1 MYEYL
6 IGKITAINPHYI
18 VVEVNGIGYQLQVAN
33 PFRYEENTTQ
43 KVYVYQ
49 AVRENDVTLYGF
61 YDLAE
66 KQLFLKLIS
75 VSGIGPKSALAILA
89 TNDQGGFVAA
99 INADDEAYLTKFPS
113 IGKKTAK
120 QIILDLKGKMDDIET
135 PTPMVDQQNLALDF
149 DNEQPYLKE
158 ALEAM
163 LSLGYTKTE
172 VKKVSQ
178 KLKDFQADS
187 TDAYLSAALKL
198 VLTINCRNFRGK
210 FSKDCSAIQ

>member
-61 YDLAE
+61 YDLAG

-149 DNEQPYLKE
+149 DDEQPYLKE

-198 VLTINCRNFRGK
+198 VLK
-210 FSKDCSAIQ
+210 K

>member
-6 IGKITAINPHYI
+6 IGKVTAINPHYI

-198 VLTINCRNFRGK
+198 VLK
-210 FSKDCSAIQ
+210 K

>member
-18 VVEVNGIGYQLQVAN
+18 VAEVNGIGYQLQVAN

-149 DNEQPYLKE
+149 DDEQPYLKE

-198 VLTINCRNFRGK
+198 VLK
-210 FSKDCSAIQ
+210 K

>member
-135 PTPMVDQQNLALDF
+135 PTPMVDQQNLTLDF

-163 LSLGYTKTE
+163 LSLGYTKTD

-198 VLTINCRNFRGK
+198 VLK
-210 FSKDCSAIQ
+210 K

>member
-33 PFRYEENTTQ
+33 PFRYEENSTQ

-135 PTPMVDQQNLALDF
+135 PTPMVDQQNLVLDF

-172 VKKVSQ
+172 VKKVSK

-198 VLTINCRNFRGK
+198 VLK
-210 FSKDCSAIQ
+210 K

>member
-149 DNEQPYLKE
+149 DNEQSYLKE

-172 VKKVSQ
+172 VKKVSK

-198 VLTINCRNFRGK
+198 VLK
-210 FSKDCSAIQ
+210 K

>member
-18 VVEVNGIGYQLQVAN
+18 VLEVNGIGYQLQVAN
-33 PFRYEENTTQ
+33 PFRYQENVEQ

-66 KQLFLKLIS
+66 KQLFMKLIS

-89 TNDQGGFVAA
+89 TNDQGGVVAA

-172 VKKVSQ
+172 VKKVGK
-178 KLKDFQADS
+178 KLEKFQADS
-187 TDAYLSAALKL
+187 TDAYLSEALKL
-198 VLTINCRNFRGK
+198 VLK
-210 FSKDCSAIQ
+210 K

>member
-120 QIILDLKGKMDDIET
+120 QIILDLKGKMDYIET
-135 PTPMVDQQNLALDF
+135 PTPMVDQQNLILDF

-198 VLTINCRNFRGK
+198 VLK
-210 FSKDCSAIQ
+210 K

>member
-6 IGKITAINPHYI
+6 IGKFSAINPLYI

-135 PTPMVDQQNLALDF
+135 PTPMVDQQNLTLDF

-198 VLTINCRNFRGK
+198 VLK
-210 FSKDCSAIQ
+210 K

>member
-33 PFRYEENTTQ
+33 PFRYEENSTQ

-75 VSGIGPKSALAILA
+75 V
-89 TNDQGGFVAA
+89 
-99 INADDEAYLTKFPS
+99 ADDEAYLTKFPS

-198 VLTINCRNFRGK
+198 VLK
-210 FSKDCSAIQ
+210 K